1 MTEQGGAPYPWQQSA
16 WGSLA
21 RRLTRDR
28 LPHAVLLA
36 GPEGLGKA
44 ALARH
49 LACALLC
56 QDSSRPEPC
65 AECNGC
71 RLMTAGN
78 HPDFHQLTPEEGS
91 RVIKVDAVRE
101 LSHAMGLKSQFGGYR
116 VAIVAPAERMNNSA
130 ANSLLKT
137 LEEPPVGTVLV
148 LVAHQP
154 SRLAATIRS
163 RCQVLQVHAPDAADA
178 ADWLRQ
184 QGNDAAVALLGVA
197 GNAPLAAQAL
207 LQQGAAAAL
216 DELMDQLSAIA
227 SGRLAPVDAAGRW
240 SKDQLGLVTAL
251 LLSVMMDLARVQ
263 GAGVNSRISR
273 LNELPAA
280 LDSEKLH
287 GYLDQLLEQRRLAD
301 HPLNAQLVLE
311 SLFIRWSEICPREAA
326 HG

>member
-1 MTEQGGAPYPWQQSA
+1 MTEGMAAPYPWQQSA
-16 WGSLA
+16 WDSLV
-21 RRLTRDR
+21 RRLERDR

-36 GPEGLGKA
+36 GPEGLGKG

-49 LACALLC
+49 LAGALLC
-56 QDSSRPEPC
+56 RDNAGPEPC
-65 AECNGC
+65 GGCDGC

-78 HPDFHQLTPEEGS
+78 HPDFHHLAPEEGS

-116 VAIVAPAERMNNSA
+116 VAIVAPAERMNTSA

-137 LEEPPVGTVLV
+137 LEEPPAGTVLV

-154 SRLAATIRS
+154 SRLPATIRS
-163 RCQVLQVHAPDAADA
+163 RCQVLQVHAPDAVEA
-178 ADWLRQ
+178 AGWLRQ
-184 QGNDAAVALLGVA
+184 QGSDAAVELLGVA

-207 LQQGAAAAL
+207 LEQGAADVL
-216 DELMDQLSAIA
+216 DEVLDQLVGIA
-227 SGRLAPVDAAGRW
+227 RGRMPPVDAAGRW

-263 GAGVNSRISR
+263 GAGVKSRISR
-273 LNELPAA
+273 LNELPAT
-280 LDSEKLH
+280 LDSEQLH